1 MVGGFNVG
9 DRVMARTS
17 AFVPTG
23 TPGHVQQVLL
33 SVSDLYFVQFVGC
46 NRPLLM
52 RTHELERTDDL
63 RLPDH
68 ERAA

>member
-1 MVGGFNVG
+1 VVGGFNVG

-17 AFVPTG
+17 TFVPTG

-33 SVSDLYFVQFVGC
+33 SVSGLYFVQFVGFS
-46 NRPLLM
+46 RPWLM
-52 RTHELERTDDL
+52 RTHELERSDDM

-68 ERAA
+68 ERTA